1 MTIYQRL
8 WLSLP
13 PGLLCLADAA
23 LTLRG
28 QPLSYWTGGF
38 SDVLELNP
46 LGYVLLVF
54 HPLAFVAGV
63 AVYMA
68 ILLAAIL
75 RLPARWA
82 VLLAFVLSI
91 GHLIGG
97 AGWLAREGVVGCLLA
112 IGLIV
117 AGERLVGL
125 SWRKSGQE
133 LARS

>member
-1 MTIYQRL
+1 MVHQRL

-13 PGLLCLADAA
+13 PTVLCLADAA

-28 QPLSYWTGGF
+28 QPLNYWTGGF
-38 SDVLELNP
+38 SEVLELNP
-46 LGYVLLVF
+46 LGYVLLAF
-54 HPLAFVAGV
+54 HPLAFAAGV
-63 AVYMA
+63 AIYMA

-75 RLPARWA
+75 QLPARWA

-97 AGWLAREGVVGCLLA
+97 AGWLAREGVVGWLFAVC
-112 IGLIV
+112 LIV
-117 AGERLVGL
+117 ASERLVGL

-133 LARS
+133 FARS